1 MTKDHFKEPLPPG
14 VKNLDNYE
22 IDFPEH
28 NLEDYV
34 CYSNK
39 GAKQPDT
46 NYEKDI
52 KVDDVFIQAD
62 KHDQQEEIPEQDND
76 MDQYFVE
83 QQHDL
88 VDEDDDDYDPTPQ
101 YLWDDTGGEPPISAA
116 ERNKESWEE
125 KQRLKGRR

>member
-1 MTKDHFKEPLPPG
+1 MTDSFKEPIPPG

-39 GAKQPDT
+39 SVKQPDT

-76 MDQYFVE
+76 MDQYHLE

>member
-1 MTKDHFKEPLPPG
+1 
-14 VKNLDNYE
+14 
-22 IDFPEH
+22 
-28 NLEDYV
+28 
-34 CYSNK
+34 
-39 GAKQPDT
+39 
-46 NYEKDI
+46 
-52 KVDDVFIQAD
+52 
-62 KHDQQEEIPEQDND
+62 
-76 MDQYFVE
+76 MDQYHLE

>member
-52 KVDDVFIQAD
+52 KVDDVFIEAD
-62 KHDQQEEIPEQDND
+62 KHDEQEEI
-76 MDQYFVE
+76 
-83 QQHDL
+83 L
-88 VDEDDDDYDPTPQ
+88 DDDYDPTPY
-101 YLWDDTGGEPPISAA
+101 YLWDDTGGEPPMSAD
-116 ERNKESWEE
+116 ERHREAWEE